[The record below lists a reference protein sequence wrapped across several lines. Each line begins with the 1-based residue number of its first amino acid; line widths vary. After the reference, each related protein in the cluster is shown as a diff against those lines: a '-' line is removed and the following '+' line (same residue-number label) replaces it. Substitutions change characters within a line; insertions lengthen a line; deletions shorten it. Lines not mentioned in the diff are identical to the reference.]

1 VNFPLE
7 KFNPFEIGLHPI
19 NKKDWLSLNKFDSAH
34 IKNKHRLIKE
44 SLQDVYFVSENYKQ
58 EILDLALTIK
68 DDLIKQESGLHER
81 LNLSLQE
88 TGIDS
93 ILDNALLLL
102 SLMVEDDL
110 VILSPRHDDFKM
122 IGAAVFS
129 PSGWDLK
136 TKQLLDIDAIHC
148 PVPNYNSLLSERL
161 KKLLINLPPSKPFE
175 RFNWSLYQKS
185 DLYQPSK
192 IKQSN
197 ALIFNSNEDIES
209 LSLRVER
216 QTLYKPDYSDLIIFS
231 IKVTNFPLVEITSNT
246 LRAKNFYLALEN
258 LSNEMIEYKGLSP
271 GIGMLKDYFKLYL

>member
-1 VNFPLE
+1 MNFPLE

-110 VILSPRHDDFKM
+110 VILSPRHDAFKM

-136 TKQLLDIDAIHC
+136 TKQLLDIDAIHS

-192 IKQSN
+192 IKQNN
-197 ALIFNSNEDIES
+197 ALILNSNEDIES

-231 IKVTNFPLVEITSNT
+231 IKVTNFPLVEVTSNK

-271 GIGMLKDYFKLYL
+271 GIGVLKNYLKLYQ

>member
-19 NKKDWLSLNKFDSAH
+19 NKNDWLSLNKFDSAH

-58 EILDLALTIK
+58 EILDLALAIK
-68 DDLIKQESGLHER
+68 DDLIKQEPGLHER

-93 ILDNALLLL
+93 ILENALLVF

-110 VILSPRHDDFKM
+110 VILSPKHDAFKM

-136 TKQLLDIDAIHC
+136 TKQLLDIDAIHS

-192 IKQSN
+192 IKQNN
-197 ALIFNSNEDIES
+197 ALILNSNEDIES

-231 IKVTNFPLVEITSNT
+231 IKVTNFPLVEVTSNK

-271 GIGMLKDYFKLYL
+271 GIGMLKNYLKLYL

>member
-1 VNFPLE
+1 MNFPLE

-93 ILDNALLLL
+93 ILENALLVF

-110 VILSPRHDDFKM
+110 VILSPKHDAFKM

-136 TKQLLDIDAIHC
+136 TKQLLDIDAIHS

>member
-1 VNFPLE
+1 MNFPLE

-19 NKKDWLSLNKFDSAH
+19 NKNDWLSLNKFDSAH

-136 TKQLLDIDAIHC
+136 TKQLLDIDAIHS

>member
-19 NKKDWLSLNKFDSAH
+19 NQKDWLSLNKFDSAH

-136 TKQLLDIDAIHC
+136 TKQLLDIDAIHS

>member
-1 VNFPLE
+1 MNFPLE

-19 NKKDWLSLNKFDSAH
+19 NKKDWLSLNVFDSAH

-58 EILDLALTIK
+58 EILDLALAIK

-93 ILDNALLLL
+93 ILDNALLVL

-110 VILSPRHDDFKM
+110 VILSPKHDAFKM

-136 TKQLLDIDAIHC
+136 TKQLLDIDAIHS

-161 KKLLINLPPSKPFE
+161 KKLLKNLPPSKPFE

-197 ALIFNSNEDIES
+197 VLTLNSNEDIES

-231 IKVTNFPLVEITSNT
+231 IKVTNFPLVEVTSNK

-258 LSNEMIEYKGLSP
+258 LSNEMIEYKGLLP
-271 GIGMLKDYFKLYL
+271 GIGMLKNYLKLY

>member
-1 VNFPLE
+1 MNFPLE

-19 NKKDWLSLNKFDSAH
+19 NKNDWLSLNKFDSAH

-58 EILDLALTIK
+58 EILDLALAIK
-68 DDLIKQESGLHER
+68 DDLIKQEPGLHER

-93 ILDNALLLL
+93 ILDNALLVL

-110 VILSPRHDDFKM
+110 VILSPKHDAFKM

-136 TKQLLDIDAIHC
+136 TKQLLDIDSIHS

-192 IKQSN
+192 IKLSN
-197 ALIFNSNEDIES
+197 ALILNSNEDIES

-271 GIGMLKDYFKLYL
+271 GIGMLKNYFKLYL

>member
-1 VNFPLE
+1 MNFPLE

-68 DDLIKQESGLHER
+68 DNLIKQESGLHER

-93 ILDNALLLL
+93 ILDNALLVL

-110 VILSPRHDDFKM
+110 VILSPKHDAFKM

-136 TKQLLDIDAIHC
+136 TKQLLDIDAIHS
-148 PVPNYNSLLSERL
+148 PVPNYNSLLSQRL

-192 IKQSN
+192 IKLSN
-197 ALIFNSNEDIES
+197 ALILNSNEDIES

-271 GIGMLKDYFKLYL
+271 GIGMLKNYFKLYL

>member
-93 ILDNALLLL
+93 ILDNAMLLL

-136 TKQLLDIDAIHC
+136 TKQLIDIDAIHC

>member
-93 ILDNALLLL
+93 ILDNALLVL

-110 VILSPRHDDFKM
+110 VILSPKHDAFKM

-136 TKQLLDIDAIHC
+136 TKQLLDIDAIHS
-148 PVPNYNSLLSERL
+148 PVPNYNSLLSQRL

-192 IKQSN
+192 IKLSN
-197 ALIFNSNEDIES
+197 ALILNSNEDIES

-271 GIGMLKDYFKLYL
+271 GIGMLKNYFKLYL

>member
-1 VNFPLE
+1 MNFPLE

-93 ILDNALLLL
+93 ILDNALLVL

-110 VILSPRHDDFKM
+110 VILSPKHDAFKM

-136 TKQLLDIDAIHC
+136 TKQLLDIDAIHS
-148 PVPNYNSLLSERL
+148 PVPNYNSLLSQRL

-192 IKQSN
+192 IKLSN
-197 ALIFNSNEDIES
+197 ALILNSNEDIES

-271 GIGMLKDYFKLYL
+271 GIGMLKNYFKLYL

>member
-1 VNFPLE
+1 MNFPLE

-110 VILSPRHDDFKM
+110 VILSPRHDAFKM

-136 TKQLLDIDAIHC
+136 TKQLLDIDAIHS

-192 IKQSN
+192 IKQNN
-197 ALIFNSNEDIES
+197 ALILNSNEDIES

-231 IKVTNFPLVEITSNT
+231 IKVTNFPLVEVTSNK

>member
-1 VNFPLE
+1 MNFPLE

-58 EILDLALTIK
+58 EILDLALAIK
-68 DDLIKQESGLHER
+68 DDLIKQEPRLHER

-88 TGIDS
+88 TGTDS
-93 ILDNALLLL
+93 ILDNALLVL

-110 VILSPRHDDFKM
+110 VILSPKHDAFKM

-136 TKQLLDIDAIHC
+136 TKQLLDIDAIHS

-192 IKQSN
+192 IKHSN
-197 ALIFNSNEDIES
+197 ALILNSNEDIES

-271 GIGMLKDYFKLYL
+271 GIGMLKNYFKLYL

>member
-1 VNFPLE
+1 MNFPLE

-34 IKNKHRLIKE
+34 IKNKHLLIKE

-93 ILDNALLLL
+93 ILDNALLVL

-110 VILSPRHDDFKM
+110 VILSPKHDAFKM

-136 TKQLLDIDAIHC
+136 TKQLLDIDAIHS

-197 ALIFNSNEDIES
+197 ALILNSNEDIES

-271 GIGMLKDYFKLYL
+271 GIGMLKNYFKLYL